1 MLQGNQEST
10 IIGKVKRIML
20 VFMQLISGL
29 KNNQIV
35 NFGKLNK
42 ERGSAGAKK
51 IANEKKVFI
60 SSFYNYNR

>member
-35 NFGKLNK
+35 NFGKLNQ

-51 IANEKKVFI
+51 IANE
-60 SSFYNYNR
+60 